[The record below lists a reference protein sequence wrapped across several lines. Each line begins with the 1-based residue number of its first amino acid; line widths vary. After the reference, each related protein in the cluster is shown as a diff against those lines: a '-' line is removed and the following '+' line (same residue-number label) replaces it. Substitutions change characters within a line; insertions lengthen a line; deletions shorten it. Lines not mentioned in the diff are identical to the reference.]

1 MVEYPGIGKVRMY
14 PIKSKPFSRSGKAG
28 LNFPVG
34 RVHKALKRGKY
45 AERLSSVVPGM

>member
-1 MVEYPGIGKVRMY
+1 MVDYPGIGKVRVY
-14 PIKSKPFSRSGKAG
+14 FIKSKPFSRSGKAG